1 MAIIEPTNLTNHFLI
16 AMPSLLDPNFFRTV
30 TYICMHNEDGAM
42 GIVINR
48 PLVNIE
54 LGHVLKHMDIQAD
67 DFQALKL
74 PIFEGGPVQRERGFV
89 IHEPAGQWDAMLTM
103 SDELGITTSRDILSS
118 IACGRGPQNVLI
130 ALGYAGWA
138 AGQLEQEM
146 AANAWLNAPADT
158 QILFSIAPEKRW
170 QAAASRLGIDLT
182 LLSSE
187 AGHA

>member
-1 MAIIEPTNLTNHFLI
+1 MAIIQPTNLTNHFLI
-16 AMPSLLDPNFFRTV
+16 AMPNLPDPNFFRTV
-30 TYICMHNEDGAM
+30 TYLCMHNEDGAM

-48 PLVNIE
+48 PLNVE
-54 LGHVLKHMDIQAD
+54 LGEVLKHMEIKAEDPK
-67 DFQALKL
+67 ALQL

-89 IHEPAGQWDAMLTM
+89 IHQPAGQWDAMLTI
-103 SDELGITTSRDILSS
+103 SDDLGITTSRDILNA
-118 IACGRGPQNVLI
+118 IAGGRGPQKVLI

-146 AANAWLNAPADT
+146 AANAWLSVPADN
-158 QILFSIAPEKRW
+158 QILFNISPDKRW